1 MEHRDVLVVG
11 AGIAGLSAAIHLA
24 ERGVGVTLLEA
35 GPSLGGKLAGKGE
48 LRFRHHGREWLF
60 GGEHGIHAIGD
71 AHLNLAALLDRAGC
85 RERFRQVGSTGILY
99 RRGDTTIAQPL
110 LPHRPGRRA
119 PLRGLATLLTT
130 GNRLLELRT
139 GELPSL
145 AAALVELLGFDPG
158 TDDPFE
164 DLETVAEFAARH
176 RLPEELQTLLF
187 SSLPAGS
194 SDDPRFVSLA
204 SAKSLLA
211 SADLAPAGGPRLELL
226 RGSADENLVRP
237 LAAYAR
243 DLGVRILRGARVARL
258 LRESGRIDGVRV
270 VESGAPVGAV
280 APYAPDD
287 IFRGEA
293 ELAADAVILAVDV
306 PALKHLLDRD
316 LVEEPF
322 FSRLRRLEAI
332 DGLVARVYTD
342 RPLRPGRAD
351 AGILAGNFLAVD
363 RWFVLSR
370 LQDESR
376 TYRRVTGGDVIAVS
390 GHRSRYELQRLSPEE
405 TRARVIEDVV
415 RAFPELEGGI
425 VHLAIGRTPA
435 TLTRQQAR
443 SLERRATSRT
453 PVPGLFLAGDHV
465 RCLVPAFGLER
476 ATVTGI
482 EAANEVLA
490 TRGLRHDPPLRR
502 QPDVAS
508 IRLLRAAR
516 WLGIR
521 VAGPPQRPAAIT
533 RRPRAPDERPPRVL
547 VVGSGLAGLSAAAA
561 LAERGLDV
569 TVVEREEAAG
579 GRLRTLPPV
588 RFHQDGRLWAFPSDL
603 GAVALRPSHANLRDL
618 LRRAAAT
625 PALVPGGPLDLVFAG
640 PGSFEVQRQRLFDR
654 VLPLPAPLHALGA
667 FVPRA
672 PLFRPTRRDLAT
684 LAGLFVEFAGHVERR
699 DEEGDDRETVAALR
713 LRYSLRE
720 ETAALLT
727 ALSGEGE
734 VDSPERISAASLKNR
749 VLRHALAS
757 RGAAAV
763 EWLADGGPAIV
774 EPLLRF
780 IADHGA
786 TILAGTEVVRLVPGP
801 DGAIER
807 VVLRREGRE
816 EEAAFDHVILA
827 LDAPALQRLLAASG
841 LDKDGR
847 LAPILRLRAVDP
859 AILRLWFAGGRL
871 APNRAT
877 RGVCAGDF
885 ALAASYVILSRVRA
899 DCREWAEATGGEV
912 IELRVA
918 RERER
923 VRGLSRASFR
933 VEAENDLARIFPE
946 LAGKLVHLDLQE
958 CPPSFAARDIGHIV
972 DAPRT
977 ETPVDNL
984 YLAGEFVRVDQPV
997 HDLERS
1003 VVSGRQAANEILR
1016 REGYPAEAILPEP
1029 PFTPVHGWL
1038 ASLRER
1044 GFLIPKRPP
1053 LRQAPLPLAELPAL
1067 DGEETAD
1074 SAAGA

>member
-1 MEHRDVLVVG
+1 VEHRDVVVVG
-11 AGIAGLSAAIHLA
+11 AGIAGLAAAIHLA
-24 ERGVGVTLLEA
+24 ERGVAVTLLEA
-35 GPSLGGKLAGKGE
+35 GSSLGGKLSGNGE
-48 LRFRHHGREWLF
+48 VRFRHHGREWLF
-60 GGEHGIHAIGD
+60 NSDHGIHAIGD
-71 AHLNLAALLDRAGC
+71 AHLNLAALLSRAGC

-99 RRGDTTIAQPL
+99 RRGNTTIAQPL

-119 PLRGLATLLTT
+119 PFRGLATLLTT
-130 GNRLLELRT
+130 GNRLLELRPAD
-139 GELPSL
+139 LPAL

-158 TDDPFE
+158 TDDPLE

-187 SSLPAGS
+187 ASLPAGS

-226 RGSADENLVRP
+226 RGGTDENLVRP
-237 LAAYAR
+237 LAGYAR
-243 DLGVRILRGARVARL
+243 DLGVRILRGARVVRL
-258 LRESGRIDGVRV
+258 LRESGRIAGVRV
-270 VESGAPVGAV
+270 VESGAPVGTV
-280 APYAPDD
+280 PPYAPDD
-287 IFRGEA
+287 VFRAEA
-293 ELAADAVILAVDV
+293 ELPADAVILAVDV
-306 PALKHLLDRD
+306 PSLKHLLDRD

-332 DGLVARVYTD
+332 DGLVARVFTD

-351 AGILAGNFLAVD
+351 AGILAGGFLAVD

-390 GHRSRYELQRLSPEE
+390 GHRSRYELARLSPEE

-453 PVPGLFLAGDHV
+453 PVPGLYLAGDHV

-476 ATVTGI
+476 AAVTGI

-490 TRGLRHDPPLRR
+490 ARGLRQDPPLRR
-502 QPDVAS
+502 ERDVVS

-521 VAGPPQRPAAIT
+521 VAGPPQRPATIT

-547 VVGSGLAGLSAAAA
+547 VVGSGLAGLSAAAS

-569 TVVEREEAAG
+569 TVAEKDDVAG
-579 GRLRTLPPV
+579 GRLRALPPV
-588 RFHQDGRLWAFPSDL
+588 RLHQGGRLWAFPSDL
-603 GAVALRPSHANLRDL
+603 GAVALRPAHANLRDL
-618 LRRAAAT
+618 LRRVAASPT
-625 PALVPGGPLDLVFAG
+625 LVPGGPLDLIFAG
-640 PGSFEVQRQRLFDR
+640 PGSFEVQRQRLFER
-654 VLPLPAPLHALGA
+654 ALPLPAPLHALLD

-672 PLFRPTRRDLAT
+672 PLFRPTRRDLASF
-684 LAGLFVEFAGHVERR
+684 AGLFVELGGHVELR
-699 DEEGDDRETVAALR
+699 DEEFDDRETVAAMR
-713 LRYSLRE
+713 LRYSLRD

-734 VDSPERISAASLKNR
+734 IDRPERVSAASLKNR
-749 VLRHALAS
+749 VFRYALAS
-757 RGAAAV
+757 RDAGTV
-763 EWLADGGPAIV
+763 EWIAEGGPAIV
-774 EPLLRF
+774 EPLLNF

-786 TILAGTEVVRLVPGP
+786 QVLKGVEVVRLVTSP
-801 DGAIER
+801 DGAVEK
-807 VVLRREGRE
+807 VVLRRHGRE
-816 EEAAFDHVILA
+816 EEASFDHVILA
-827 LDAPALQRLLAASG
+827 LDAPALQRLLVASG
-841 LDKDGR
+841 LDGDSR
-847 LAPILRLRAVDP
+847 LAPVLRLRSVDP
-859 AILRLWFAGGRL
+859 AILRMWFAGARL
-871 APNRAT
+871 APTRAT
-877 RGVCAGDF
+877 RGVCTGDF
-885 ALAASYVILSRVRA
+885 ALADSYVVLSRIRP
-899 DCREWAEATGGEV
+899 DCRDWAEATGGEV
-912 IELRVA
+912 IELRIA

-923 VRGLSRASFR
+923 ARGSTGASFR

-958 CPPSFAARDIGHIV
+958 CPPSFAARDVGHIV

-977 ETPVDNL
+977 ETPIDNL
-984 YLAGEFVRVDQPV
+984 YLAGEFVRVDLPV

-1016 REGYPAEAILPEP
+1016 REGYPAEAILPETP
-1029 PFTPVHGWL
+1029 PTPIHRWL
-1038 ASLRER
+1038 AALRER
-1044 GFLIPKRPP
+1044 GFSIPKHPP
-1053 LRQAPLPLAELPAL
+1053 VPRVQVPAEVPAF
-1067 DGEETAD
+1067 DAEEPAD
-1074 SAAGA
+1074 TAAGA